1 MYRWI
6 LIMVFFL
13 QLNCKSEKAEID
25 QPSFDIPTSGIDV
38 EVMEVTD
45 ETFYREVLSNG
56 KLEAKSKS
64 ELRFEVG
71 RPIKKISVTNGSYVK
86 EGDVLAVLDNRHLS
100 VQYEKAI
107 IELEEADQRLLEEK
121 IKFGVSNEPDS
132 SISSNIL
139 NTLHRNSGFRQAKN
153 NLTLAKALL
162 DQTFLRAPFSGKV
175 ANLNYKEGEFSN
187 SGEEFCTIIAEELEV
202 VFQLMEKDI
211 SSVHLGQEIFVTP
224 FSVDTLVIKGAIT
237 EINPTVSTNGLVL
250 IKASMDES
258 NTSLLDGMN
267 VRVQIIDPIEAKASV
282 PKSALVKRSGRDVIF
297 TYQSG
302 RAQWNYVE
310 ILAENTSQ
318 LGIKN
323 GIKPGDTIIISGNLN
338 LAQNAQVNPVFV
350 Q

>member
-107 IELEEADQRLLEEK
+107 IELEEA
-121 IKFGVSNEPDS
+121 
-132 SISSNIL
+132 
-139 NTLHRNSGFRQAKN
+139 
-153 NLTLAKALL
+153 
-162 DQTFLRAPFSGKV
+162 
-175 ANLNYKEGEFSN
+175 
-187 SGEEFCTIIAEELEV
+187 
-202 VFQLMEKDI
+202 
-211 SSVHLGQEIFVTP
+211 
-224 FSVDTLVIKGAIT
+224 
-237 EINPTVSTNGLVL
+237 
-250 IKASMDES
+250 
-258 NTSLLDGMN
+258 
-267 VRVQIIDPIEAKASV
+267 
-282 PKSALVKRSGRDVIF
+282 
-297 TYQSG
+297 
-302 RAQWNYVE
+302 
-310 ILAENTSQ
+310 
-318 LGIKN
+318 
-323 GIKPGDTIIISGNLN
+323 
-338 LAQNAQVNPVFV
+338 
-350 Q
+350 